1 MTFYQCDKPANAVF
15 IDISTACIFSEL
27 LNEQRF
33 EVEEVSCTAAMGLM
47 DELCWVNIKML

>member
-33 EVEEVSCTAAMGLM
+33 EVEEESCTAAMGLM